1 MRKNK
6 KKAKGGEVTHLYE
19 VQTTK
24 KNIVMGGEVFK
35 VYNVYF

>member
-24 KNIVMGGEVFK
+24 KNIVMGGGGV
-35 VYNVYF
+35 